1 MICLDICS
9 VIEKKKKG
17 LALSGGEIDF
27 FVKGYLDGSIQDCQA
42 SALLMAVCLKGMNE
56 EETSALTFAIRNSG
70 EIFDRSG
77 ISGIIA
83 DKHSTGGVG
92 DKTSLIVAPTV
103 ASLGLKVFKMSGR
116 GLGHTGGTADKL
128 EAIEGF
134 NVSLSR
140 SEAEETVNRT
150 GMCIITQNESFAP
163 ADKKLYA
170 LRDVTATVDSIPL
183 IASSIMG
190 KKLALGDD
198 CIVLDV
204 KAGNGAFMKNKDDA
218 ADLARLMVRAGKRA
232 GRKITALITDMDKP
246 LGNAI
251 GNSLEVIEAL
261 DVLKGK
267 GPGDLRKLSLELSAH
282 MLRLAGYGDGDYC
295 RRLAEDAIDSGKAL
309 EKFAETVEAQGG
321 RKEMLFD
328 VSLFPGAVVRHFVKA
343 EKSGYIYHTDAE
355 AYGNAAKVLGAGRQK
370 LGDMIDHSAGIT
382 LKAKT
387 GEFVEKGD
395 IIAELHTSSNE
406 KADQAAVIIG
416 SATRISDVRPDDCPL
431 IIGKFGD

>member
-17 LALSGGEIDF
+17 LAISGGEIDF

-92 DKTSLIVAPTV
+92 DQTSLIVAPTV

-170 LRDVTATVDSIPL
+170 LR
-183 IASSIMG
+183 
-190 KKLALGDD
+190 
-198 CIVLDV
+198 
-204 KAGNGAFMKNKDDA
+204 
-218 ADLARLMVRAGKRA
+218 
-232 GRKITALITDMDKP
+232 
-246 LGNAI
+246 
-251 GNSLEVIEAL
+251 
-261 DVLKGK
+261 
-267 GPGDLRKLSLELSAH
+267 
-282 MLRLAGYGDGDYC
+282 GDYTVC
-295 RRLAEDAIDSGKAL
+295 PGHGEDTTLGEERA
-309 EKFAETVEAQGG
+309 FN
-321 RKEMLFD
+321 
-328 VSLFPGAVVRHFVKA
+328 PYVK
-343 EKSGYIYHTDAE
+343 D
-355 AYGNAAKVLGAGRQK
+355 
-370 LGDMIDHSAGIT
+370 
-382 LKAKT
+382 
-387 GEFVEKGD
+387 
-395 IIAELHTSSNE
+395 
-406 KADQAAVIIG
+406 
-416 SATRISDVRPDDCPL
+416 
-431 IIGKFGD
+431 